1 MDGDGAQPLISRHQ
15 IGRSQMEIVNSEL
28 LENVRAITVSG
39 EKAVECFS
47 DWRITECT
55 YWRDPETNKVTTLT
69 IMIEQNDA
77 QLELD

>member
-1 MDGDGAQPLISRHQ
+1 MDGDGALPLILHRQ
-15 IGRSQMEIVNSEL
+15 TGRSQMEIVNSEL
-28 LENVRAITVSG
+28 LENVRAITVRG

-69 IMIEQNDA
+69 IMIEQKDT
-77 QLELD
+77 LFELD